1 MSARTRRVA
10 NLVNANKQL
19 RGERDRARSI
29 AVRLEQECAEQADY
43 IRDLEG
49 RLVLDD
55 LERRYADTPADR
67 PI

>member
-29 AVRLEQECAEQADY
+29 AVRLEQECAEKDDY
-43 IRDLEG
+43 IRELEG

-55 LERRYADTPADR
+55 LEQRYAATP
-67 PI
+67 PSQVI